1 MRPPRGTNAHITGAR
16 PAGDA
21 SGAGC
26 RLRKR
31 ANLLARTL
39 DGHFSRQL
47 GRVLKLHTG
56 PRIDP
61 AGLRSIDGLEV
72 RGYLPD
78 LHRHL
83 TACDI
88 AVVQGGLA
96 TTMELTAARRPFIY
110 FPLGQHFEQQFHVAH
125 RLDRHRSGRRM
136 NATTTTPEDI
146 ASAIAAELSRQPDV
160 LPVPA
165 GGAKRA
171 AVRIAELLA

>member
-1 MRPPRGTNAHITGAR
+1 MIA
-16 PAGDA
+16 
-21 SGAGC
+21 
-26 RLRKR
+26 
-31 ANLLARTL
+31 
-39 DGHFSRQL
+39 
-47 GRVLKLHTG
+47 VTG

-110 FPLGQHFEQQFHVAH
+110 FPLGRHFEQQFHVAH
-125 RLDRHRSGRRM
+125 RLDRHRAGRRM
-136 NATTTTPEDI
+136 NATTATPEDI

-165 GGAKRA
+165 GGAKQA
-171 AVRIAELLA
+171 AARIAELLA

>member
-1 MRPPRGTNAHITGAR
+1 LRELIAAFPAAR
-16 PAGDA
+16 ELVP
-21 SGAGC
+21 S
-26 RLRKR
+26 LRMI
-31 ANLLARTL
+31 A
-39 DGHFSRQL
+39 
-47 GRVLKLHTG
+47 VTG

-110 FPLGQHFEQQFHVAH
+110 FPLGRHFEQQFHVAH
-125 RLDRHRSGRRM
+125 RLDRHRAGRRM
-136 NATTTTPEDI
+136 NATTATPEDI

-160 LPVPA
+160 LPVLA

-171 AVRIAELLA
+171 AARIAELLA